1 MLQER
6 EEKEAAERSK
16 LEAARKEKE
25 AVKKWL
31 KRERK
36 ALRTICKD
44 AHFFS
49 QDEDERVSRGNEF
62 ASP

>member
-1 MLQER
+1 M
-6 EEKEAAERSK
+6 K

-31 KRERK
+31 KKERK

-44 AHFFS
+44 AQFFS
-49 QDEDERVSRGNEF
+49 QDEDERVSLSRE
-62 ASP
+62 